1 MILRNVV
8 NKFKSTMH
16 IKKQLNAYYETVY
29 QYSKARLVKLLNL
42 ASFKKLFTHFIDSGS
57 LEEML
62 QTDRTLSININ
73 GYRKRVSKLT
83 TIMLNGVDK

>member
-1 MILRNVV
+1 MSLSLDFERKIFVKAL
-8 NKFKSTMH
+8 
-16 IKKQLNAYYETVY
+16 
-29 QYSKARLVKLLNL
+29 YSKARLVKLLNL

-83 TIMLNGVDK
+83 AIMLNGVDK